1 MMNMKNITPSKKPKL
16 IRPIGDPHKRVFE
29 IPLDDAGRAKLAGQ
43 IVQLDD
49 VEEDIRDRLK
59 QLVTDYKAKIQEN
72 RTERER
78 LRRWYKSRMRQ
89 ETVIVTEHLTANNE
103 VILIRADSGEVIGG
117 ARNAT
122 AAELQE
128 TLPLGAPAPRETAP
142 DPQSRA
148 DDKQPDDLDEM
159 TGFDDDV
166 DPDSP

>member
-1 MMNMKNITPSKKPKL
+1 MMNMKNITPPKKPKL
-16 IRPIGDPHKRVFE
+16 VRPIGDPHKRVFE

-49 VEEDIRDRLK
+49 VEDDIRDRLK

-78 LRRWYKSRMRQ
+78 LRRWYKSRMKQ

-103 VILIRADSGEVIGG
+103 VILIRADNGQVIGV

-122 AAELQE
+122 AAEIQE
-128 TLPLGAPAPRETAP
+128 SLPLGAPAQREASEG
-142 DPQSRA
+142 PQSRA

-159 TGFDDDV
+159 PGFDDDA
-166 DPDSP
+166 DSDAP